1 MAKFT
6 DIKSSKEALVGGD
19 LEVRGA
25 ATVSGAATISG
36 ATTLTALSN
45 ETVEGGADAG
55 SATALSVNTMVSFV
69 STDTSKTH
77 VSLADGVIGQVKII
91 VHKARANSA
100 DLVITPANFGAG
112 STLTSDSAARSVSL
126 IFDGTNWQVFSGEI
140 TGTAEFAIG

>member
-6 DIKSSKEALVGGD
+6 NVKCSEEALVGGA
-19 LEVRGA
+19 LEVRGDA
-25 ATVSGAATISG
+25 
-36 ATTLTALSN
+36 TLTALSN
-45 ETVEGGADAG
+45 ETVEGGASDG
-55 SATALSVNTMVSFV
+55 ATALSVNTMVSFV

-112 STLTSDSAARSVSL
+112 STLTSNLHARSVSL

-140 TGTAEFAIG
+140 TGTAEFVIG